1 MSMPA
6 QDDTAST
13 SISAS
18 CSRTMRPI
26 SLTGFNVP
34 DGVS

>member
-1 MSMPA
+1 MPP

-18 CSRTMRPI
+18 LSRTILPI
-26 SLTGFNVP
+26 SFTGLSVP